1 MWGLILYDFV
11 IQFNKNLFNT
21 YKDISISRECMNI
34 GRFNKLSTH
43 FQLFGMDEAK
53 PPFHFHQQH
62 P

>member
-1 MWGLILYDFV
+1 MWGLVLYDFV

-43 FQLFGMDEAK
+43 FQLFGMDEA
-53 PPFHFHQQH
+53 
-62 P
+62 